1 MTPMQWHRHWHA
13 VTPPMNTLQPTKASQ
28 WIAHTTIRLARNNL
42 QESPARSN
50 SAPLISIQV
59 LGTDMKTCSGLCNT
73 LMWMLAYSWKSISL
87 ATSTCPGNVATTFW
101 YLKLQGS
108 TYQGGVALFWWYS
121 QIPTSWQ
128 LKDPNM
134 ASGSWHLAIQDG
146 WLLVPTYPP
155 AFDYQPFIDLINMGT
170 GWPPSFEPPGGL
182 FNWLGLIY
190 RAWVIFVSSMLKLAL
205 DRDVPVMAEAWS
217 KVVPWVTGMLSS
229 LLANLT
235 PDLGVAMVL
244 KVELISLTSQC
255 LPTILPELGWGWL
268 SPHPQEMW
276 GLHPDSLNHQVQHQP
291 W

>member
-1 MTPMQWHRHWHA
+1 MQLLNYCMPNAFEFISIISSVLRSPNHIAFQQIKRESFIILGCLQFNFLECTWNTRLWFRIVCSTRKFERYWRTGMTPMQWHRHWHA

-170 GWPPSFEPPGGL
+170 GWPPSF
-182 FNWLGLIY
+182 WATR
-190 RAWVIFVSSMLKLAL
+190 RAFQLVGV
-205 DRDVPVMAEAWS
+205 
-217 KVVPWVTGMLSS
+217 
-229 LLANLT
+229 
-235 PDLGVAMVL
+235 DL
-244 KVELISLTSQC
+244 
-255 LPTILPELGWGWL
+255 
-268 SPHPQEMW
+268 
-276 GLHPDSLNHQVQHQP
+276 
-291 W
+291 